1 MKLNE
6 LQPAQG
12 SRHAR
17 KRVGCGTG
25 SGHGKTSGRGHK
37 GQKAR
42 SGGFVR
48 PGFEGGQ
55 TPLYRRLPRRGFNNK
70 DFATVYETV
79 NVGELG
85 IFGANAKIG
94 RAELEAKKLIDGKR
108 GARLKVLGDG
118 ELKVA
123 LHVTADAFSA
133 SAERKI
139 TAAGGT
145 CIKAGRQ
152 AAAPAG
158 EEAN

>member
-6 LQPAQG
+6 LQPPKHA
-12 SRHAR
+12 RHAR
-17 KRVGCGTG
+17 KRLGCGTG

-42 SGGFVR
+42 AGGFVR

-70 DFATVYETV
+70 NFAVRYETINVSALNAFAANATV
-79 NVGELG
+79 GP
-85 IFGANAKIG
+85 
-94 RAELEAKKLIDGKR
+94 AELKAAGLIDGPR
-108 GARLKVLGDG
+108 GTRLKVLGDG
-118 ELKVA
+118 ALKVA

-145 CIKAGRQ
+145 CTTSAKP
-152 AAAPAG
+152 AAAPAP
-158 EEAN
+158 EQA